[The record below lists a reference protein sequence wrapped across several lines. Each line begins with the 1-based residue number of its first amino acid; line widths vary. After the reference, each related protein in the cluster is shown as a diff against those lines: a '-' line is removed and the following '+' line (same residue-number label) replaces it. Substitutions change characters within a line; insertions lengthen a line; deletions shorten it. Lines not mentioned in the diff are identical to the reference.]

1 MPRSVDAD
9 WKKIERLVRTTNLS
23 IEAISKRTGVA
34 ESTLR
39 LHARRGGWR
48 PGLKPLPPP
57 PPALIERAP
66 RTPADAR
73 RALIQRFYK
82 AIDTKLKQ
90 MEQRMKKE
98 MQNDDGIQ
106 SAADH
111 ERDTRAIG
119 GLIKQLAKI
128 SEYEADLDRPA
139 GQGDDFAIVAAE
151 AERYRRELA
160 ERLARLIPP
169 VE

>member
-1 MPRSVDAD
+1 MPRSADVD
-9 WKKIERLVRTTNLS
+9 WKKVERLVRTTDLS
-23 IEAISKRTGVA
+23 FYAIAERTGA
-34 ESTLR
+34 ARSTIR
-39 LHARRGGWR
+39 HRAAKGEWR

-57 PPALIERAP
+57 RPPIERTP

-73 RALIQRFYK
+73 RALIQRFYR

-98 MQNDDGIQ
+98 MQNDDATQ

-119 GLIKQLAKI
+119 GLINQLAKI
-128 SEYEADLDRPA
+128 SEYEADLDRSA
-139 GQGDDFAIVAAE
+139 GQGDDFADLAAE

-160 ERLARLIPP
+160 ERLARLIRP

>member
-9 WKKIERLVRTTNLS
+9 WKKIERLVRTTKLS
-23 IEAISKRTGVA
+23 IYAISQRTGVA

-39 LHARRGGWR
+39 LHARRGEWR
-48 PGLKPLPPP
+48 PGLEPPP
-57 PPALIERAP
+57 PPPPPIERAP

-119 GLIKQLAKI
+119 GLINQLAKI

>member
-1 MPRSVDAD
+1 MTQSPEPD
-9 WKKIERLVRTTNLS
+9 WQEIERLVRTTDLS
-23 IEAISKRTGVA
+23 YYAISAQTGGAV
-34 ESTLR
+34 STIR
-39 LHARRGGWR
+39 DRAIRYGWR
-48 PGLKPLPPP
+48 GIK
-57 PPALIERAP
+57 AGKSSGKR
-66 RTPADAR
+66 RTSAKSAADTR

-90 MEQRMKKE
+90 MEQRMKSE
-98 MQNDDGIQ
+98 MEKDDDGQ

-119 GLIKQLAKI
+119 GLINQLAKL
-128 SEYEADLDRPA
+128 SEYETDLDRPNA
-139 GQGDDFAIVAAE
+139 GQGEDFAAVAAE

-160 ERLARLIPP
+160 ERLARLVPP

>member
-1 MPRSVDAD
+1 MR
-9 WKKIERLVRTTNLS
+9 
-23 IEAISKRTGVA
+23 
-34 ESTLR
+34 
-39 LHARRGGWR
+39 
-48 PGLKPLPPP
+48 
-57 PPALIERAP
+57 
-66 RTPADAR
+66 
-73 RALIQRFYK
+73 
-82 AIDTKLKQ
+82 
-90 MEQRMKKE
+90 KE

-119 GLIKQLAKI
+119 GLINQLAKI